1 MLKRFVT
8 VLIPSLLAVSAAY
21 AVTGDDLLGGL
32 PPPPDSQ
39 ILRKQD
45 IGSGGQLTH
54 YLTSANPVA
63 VIDAYTLALPTSGWT
78 VTSSGASGS
87 EYGGNAG
94 LQATNGASYLSINA
108 GGPAGST
115 YVSVCV
121 WPSKP
126 DRDHCSID
134 N

>member
-1 MLKRFVT
+1 MTKRFFA
-8 VLIPSLLAVSAAY
+8 VLLSSLLAVSAAF

-32 PPPPDSQ
+32 PAPPNGQMLATKD
-39 ILRKQD
+39 LA
-45 IGSGGQLTH
+45 SGGQLAH
-54 YLTSANPVA
+54 YMTPANPIA
-63 VIDAYTLALPTSGWT
+63 VIDSYAQVLPTSGWT
-78 VTSSGASGS
+78 VTSSGGGDSA
-87 EYGGNAG
+87 EGGNAG
-94 LQATNGASYLSINA
+94 LQAINGPRYLSINA
-108 GGPAGST
+108 GGPVGTT